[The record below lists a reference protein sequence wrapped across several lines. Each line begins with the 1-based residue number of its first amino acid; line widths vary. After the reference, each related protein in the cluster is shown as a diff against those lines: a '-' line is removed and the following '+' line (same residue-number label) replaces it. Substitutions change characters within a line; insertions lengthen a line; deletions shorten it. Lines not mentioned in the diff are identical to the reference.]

1 LIAAESKNESRAR
14 KIEDRSGAFLG
25 FPAQH
30 VGRGKRKMDC
40 QKFQET
46 LPFIIESGGTGEDE
60 SHLRTCPDCASL
72 VQDLRY
78 IAEQAKLLLPMHD
91 PNPRV
96 WHGIEQSL
104 QREGLLEGR
113 MSPPGQIQQNST
125 PQQQAKTWT
134 PLGSVLALMAVIA
147 FTAVLFNYNSKQ
159 LPSAP
164 LSAQNTSAQPAQL
177 NSDALNSE
185 DRQLISQQTP
195 DARTAYESSL
205 RDVNSYIADAQKAA
219 ASDPEDATAQE
230 LLQDAYQQ
238 KEMLYQMAT
247 ARSLP

>member
-1 LIAAESKNESRAR
+1 
-14 KIEDRSGAFLG
+14 
-25 FPAQH
+25 
-30 VGRGKRKMDC
+30 MDC

-60 SHLRTCPDCASL
+60 SHLKTCPDCASL

-96 WHGIEQSL
+96 WQGIEQSL

-113 MSPPGQIQQNST
+113 MPPPGHSSKYSPT
-125 PQQQAKTWT
+125 QQQAKAFT
-134 PLGSVLALMAVIA
+134 PVGSVLALLAVIA
-147 FTAVLFNYNSKQ
+147 FTAVLFNYHSKQ
-159 LPSAP
+159 LPPAP
-164 LSAQNTSAQPAQL
+164 LSAQNTSAEPAQL
-177 NSDALNSE
+177 NNGALSSD
-185 DRQLISQQTP
+185 DQQLISQQAP

-238 KEMLYQMAT
+238 KEMVYQMAT

>member
-1 LIAAESKNESRAR
+1 MN
-14 KIEDRSGAFLG
+14 
-25 FPAQH
+25 
-30 VGRGKRKMDC
+30 C
-40 QKFQET
+40 QQFQET

-60 SHLRTCPDCASL
+60 SHLKTCTDCASL

-96 WHGIEQSL
+96 WQGIKNSL

-113 MSPPGQIQQNST
+113 MSPQGHSSKYST
-125 PQQQAKTWT
+125 PQQAKTWT
-134 PLGSVLALMAVIA
+134 PLGSVLALLAVIA
-147 FTAVLFNYNSKQ
+147 FAAALFNYNSKQ
-159 LPSAP
+159 LPPMP
-164 LSAQNTSAQPAQL
+164 LSAQNSSAEPAQL
-177 NSDALNSE
+177 NSDDN
-185 DRQLISQQTP
+185 RLISQLSEQSP
-195 DARTAYESSL
+195 DARSAYESSL
-205 RDVNSYIADAQKAA
+205 RDVNAYISDAKKAA
-219 ASDPEDATAQE
+219 ESDPEDATAQE

>member
-1 LIAAESKNESRAR
+1 
-14 KIEDRSGAFLG
+14 
-25 FPAQH
+25 
-30 VGRGKRKMDC
+30 MDC

-60 SHLRTCPDCASL
+60 SHLKTCPDCASL

-113 MSPPGQIQQNST
+113 MSPQGHSSNYPP
-125 PQQQAKTWT
+125 PQQQAKNTT
-134 PLGSVLALMAVIA
+134 PVGFILALLAVIA
-147 FTAVLFNYNSKQ
+147 FTAVLFNYHSKQ
-159 LPSAP
+159 LPPAA
-164 LSAQNTSAQPAQL
+164 LSAQNTSAEPAQL
-177 NSDALNSE
+177 NSGALNSD
-185 DRQLISQQTP
+185 DRQLISQQDP

-219 ASDPEDATAQE
+219 ESDPEDATAQE
-230 LLQDAYQQ
+230 LLQDAYEQ
-238 KEMLYQMAT
+238 KEMVYQMAT